1 MIKLVDRYIG
11 RAAILGTMVVWLGL
25 TLLFVLFSLLSE
37 LRDTQAEYTSLDA
50 MWVVILTLPRL
61 AYQIFPV
68 AALLG
73 ALIGVGGLAASNELV
88 AFRTSGVSRVRLA
101 SAAIGGAL
109 LLTVPVMILGE
120 YLAPAAEQQA
130 RAFRLSEMVGQAII
144 GGTTGVWMRD
154 GTDIVNIQAPILS
167 ADRGQQSLEFKDIV
181 IYHFDEGVNLA
192 RITRAASASH
202 QGGAWELDQVSAVS
216 FSESGAFASQHEK
229 LPWSTEVRPELLD
242 SVVTRPKRLSI
253 RSLLDYL
260 DYLKANGLDDT
271 MYQSALWEKLV
282 FPFTV
287 IALVLAGM
295 PFVFGQ
301 GRSQNIGVRM
311 FLGMVLGGGF
321 LIVTR
326 MAQNFGDVYH
336 LSALL
341 SHILPPLL
349 LASVA
354 IYFLRRT
361 V

>member
-11 RAAILGTMVVWLGL
+11 HAAMLGTLVVWLGL

-50 MWVVILTLPRL
+50 LWVVMLTLPRM
-61 AYQIFPV
+61 AYQMFPV
-68 AALLG
+68 SALLG

-109 LLTVPVMILGE
+109 LLTVPVMIVGE
-120 YLAPAAEQQA
+120 WLAPAAEQQA

-181 IYHFDEGVNLA
+181 IYHFDQGANLA
-192 RITRAASASH
+192 RVTRAASAAH
-202 QGGAWELDQVSAVS
+202 QDGAWELDDVSIVS
-216 FSESGAFASQHEK
+216 FSETGAFASQHDSQ
-229 LPWSTEVRPELLD
+229 PWDTEVRPELLD
-242 SVVTRPKRLSI
+242 SVVTRPKRLSV
-253 RSLLDYL
+253 RSLWDYL
-260 DYLKANGLDDT
+260 DYLKANGLDDSL
-271 MYQSALWEKLV
+271 YQSALWEKLI
-282 FPFTV
+282 FPFAV

-301 GRSQNIGVRM
+301 ARSQSMGVRM
-311 FLGMVLGGGF
+311 FLGMVLGGMF
-321 LIVTR
+321 MIFTR
-326 MAQNFGDVYH
+326 MAQNFGDAYH
-336 LSALL
+336 LPAML
-341 SHILPPLL
+341 SHSLPPLL

-354 IYFLRRT
+354 IYFLRRS

>member
-11 RAAILGTMVVWLGL
+11 RAAVLGTLTIWFGL
-25 TLLFVLFSLLSE
+25 TMLFVLFSLLSE

-50 MWVVILTLPRL
+50 LWVVILTLPRM

-68 AALLG
+68 SALLG
-73 ALIGVGGLAASNELV
+73 TLVGVGGLAASNELV

-101 SAAIGGAL
+101 SAAIGGVL
-109 LLTVPVMILGE
+109 FLTLPVMIVGE
-120 YLAPAAEQQA
+120 WLAPAAEQQA

-181 IYHFDEGVNLA
+181 IYHFDQGVNLA
-192 RITRAASASH
+192 RITRAASAAH
-202 QGGAWELDQVSAVS
+202 LDGAWELDQVSAVS
-216 FSESGAFASQHEK
+216 FSESGAVASQHENQ
-229 LPWSTEVRPELLD
+229 PWATEVRPELLD
-242 SVVTRPKRLSI
+242 SVVTRPKRLSV

-260 DYLKANGLDDT
+260 DYLKTNGLDDSV
-271 MYQSALWEKLV
+271 YLSALWEKII
-282 FPFTV
+282 FPFSV

-301 GRSQNIGVRM
+301 ARTQSMGVRM
-311 FLGMVLGGGF
+311 FMGMVLGGMF
-321 LIVTR
+321 MIFTR
-326 MAQNFGDVYH
+326 MAQNFGDAYH
-336 LSALL
+336 LPAML
-341 SHILPPLL
+341 SHSLPPLI

-354 IYFLRRT
+354 IYFLRRA